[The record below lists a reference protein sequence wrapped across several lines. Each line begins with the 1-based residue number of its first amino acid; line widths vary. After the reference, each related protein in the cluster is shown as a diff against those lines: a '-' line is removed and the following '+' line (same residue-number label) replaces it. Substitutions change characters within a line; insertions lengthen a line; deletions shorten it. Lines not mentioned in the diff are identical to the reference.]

1 MLNPEAPQLR
11 HRYVTDQ
18 QIPVDEYDSSIGN
31 NEGFLVHR
39 ARIVI
44 PSDTHERVSLYLQTD
59 FGQSAGTASNN

>member
-18 QIPVDEYDSSIGN
+18 KIPFDEYDSSIGN
-31 NEGFLVHR
+31 NEGFLVRR

-44 PSDTHERVSLYLQTD
+44 SGDTYERVSLYLQTD
-59 FGQSAGTASNN
+59 FWQSAGTASNN